1 MTDTNLRTARR
12 LYEAFGAQDARALL
26 EIITP
31 DFHGVVT
38 DGMPIE
44 LGGVYQGAER
54 MLRDCWARVFANLDV
69 RPEPEEFLP
78 VAPDRVVVLG
88 RYRGTAR
95 ATGRRLSATFAHIL
109 RVTDGRV
116 SELLQVTDTVR
127 WREALAP

>member
-1 MTDTNLRTARR
+1 VTDTNLQTARR

-44 LGGVYQGAER
+44 LGGAYQSAER
-54 MLRDCWARVFANLDV
+54 MLRDCWARVFASFDI
-69 RPEPEEFLP
+69 RPAPDEFLP

-95 ATGRRLSATFAHIL
+95 ATGRSLSAAFAHVL